1 MILNL
6 TDKLFE
12 AFESPEYSKADC
24 KKLFTAFEDAGA
36 GGRDEAAKVGIA
48 LREHSEEKARIAA
61 EVFVDHLDVKAI
73 AESYGPS
80 PAVLLLIFQWEGRS
94 FSENAM
100 LEFTARMVTYA
111 LQSLPEPDPQ
121 ALKDYI
127 GWIDFDDEE
136 AGKRFSDKLIKGD
149 LQNFLTHCS
158 EVFLL
163 DKIYSMVVPYF
174 NGNIEEEILFILKNS
189 DQGCVHNAAAR
200 SIAKRKGLEEPEP
213 GNTGGTE
220 IPLLELAVKTVGVDF
235 AKKAYM
241 ETMKYASLT
250 IWNRWEIIYVMEL
263 FGCDEA
269 VELRDGKKLQF
280 AMRSGSLVVKYNGKK
295 AFRKLCSSDEKA
307 SSELQKW
314 IKAVSEKT
322 GLEPAPLKFPE
333 LEDDDFILAAMDY
346 SKCRFQI
353 ILAVKKGKDLSKIIP
368 EIVFRNVPDC
378 AVLQAL
384 IDAGLDVNKP
394 NKFGWYLLDKVMEN
408 MSNGAILELWQVKT
422 LDMLVDLRAAYTI
435 DMEKYTAEQGN
446 SFMNYYRRKESEQ
459 Q

>member
-1 MILNL
+1 
-6 TDKLFE
+6 
-12 AFESPEYSKADC
+12 
-24 KKLFTAFEDAGA
+24 
-36 GGRDEAAKVGIA
+36 
-48 LREHSEEKARIAA
+48 
-61 EVFVDHLDVKAI
+61 
-73 AESYGPS
+73 
-80 PAVLLLIFQWEGRS
+80 
-94 FSENAM
+94 
-100 LEFTARMVTYA
+100 
-111 LQSLPEPDPQ
+111 
-121 ALKDYI
+121 
-127 GWIDFDDEE
+127 
-136 AGKRFSDKLIKGD
+136 
-149 LQNFLTHCS
+149 
-158 EVFLL
+158 
-163 DKIYSMVVPYF
+163 MVVPYF

-189 DQGCVHNAAAR
+189 DQGCIHNAASR
-200 SIAKRKGLEEPEP
+200 SIAKRKGLEEPDP
-213 GNTGGTE
+213 GNTDGTE

-269 VELRDGKKLQF
+269 VEFRDGKKLQF

-307 SSELQKW
+307 SLELQKW
-314 IKAVSEKT
+314 IKTVSEKT

-333 LEDDDFILAAMDY
+333 LEDNDFILAAMDY

-408 MSNGAILELWQVKT
+408 MSNGTILELWQVKT

-435 DMEKYTAEQGN
+435 DMEKYAAEQGN